1 MNKNLFIIY
10 ISYLLVISFCL
21 KVKAKP
27 SWVDLS
33 CLKENCINALQI
45 AVDEKLE
52 SLNSSEDVL
61 EFRLEIIDRKSLGA
75 RNNIKVSLLDE
86 NDEIQAISY
95 INLSSNSR
103 RRIKFEII
111 KSKVSLNTFYNILV
125 DYRDGDIDEF
135 ELSLN
140 RNQEQNIIN
149 QEIERNSNFENLS
162 IEDILFNK
170 VSFEPTRFGNGMQTF
185 IFKENDTFKVK
196 IPIFVNKKNVTR
208 TRVRVN
214 REAKSNINNPTLN
227 TIENIQLGSSNNFA
241 QISQEDNTLI
251 IKSSNP
257 VYEPI
262 FINNKQQIGIGV
274 REPQASLD
282 IAKQSPNQAHI
293 VLRDAP
299 LSEKPINGGLEYH
312 NGRLYFTAN
321 GQRKII
327 VANSTGDAGTVVI
340 NQTIT
345 GSSSSSPT
353 EVANLNIV
361 DLQTSTVIDFTEER
375 NFFTKDISANTT
387 FTFTNLKAGH
397 KVSLVLKSNASAL
410 YNLSFPSYVS
420 TNDNLNQIN
429 SEYKIIDL
437 EVINEDSGQEIVIAS
452 SKSLG
457 NKIYNFNDASIIFS
471 LRKII
476 DSYGG
481 NAIDIRRAS
490 DNSTLEI
497 GFDGS
502 GNLDSASINT
512 FCAATDCFVVTWYNQ
527 VDTSNNATQTNVN
540 FQPKIY
546 DSVTGLITNNSGFP
560 AILGDNSN
568 DEMIFD
574 LSSISEKSYGV
585 FVVTERLSTGS
596 NMYFVSANNDDFH
609 HFGFRD
615 DTTVRLSHFGFGN
628 ELDATTTGYTSP
640 TTELYTFLSSSS
652 AGKMIRRNTIT
663 LGSSINTNGQKAFA
677 GSLFRFRNWNYNGSI
692 SEVIVI
698 PKDIIGDYGNMESNI
713 QTFYGL

>member
-1 MNKNLFIIY
+1 M
-10 ISYLLVISFCL
+10 
-21 KVKAKP
+21 
-27 SWVDLS
+27 
-33 CLKENCINALQI
+33 
-45 AVDEKLE
+45 
-52 SLNSSEDVL
+52 
-61 EFRLEIIDRKSLGA
+61 
-75 RNNIKVSLLDE
+75 
-86 NDEIQAISY
+86 
-95 INLSSNSR
+95 
-103 RRIKFEII
+103 
-111 KSKVSLNTFYNILV
+111 
-125 DYRDGDIDEF
+125 
-135 ELSLN
+135 
-140 RNQEQNIIN
+140 
-149 QEIERNSNFENLS
+149 
-162 IEDILFNK
+162 
-170 VSFEPTRFGNGMQTF
+170 
-185 IFKENDTFKVK
+185 
-196 IPIFVNKKNVTR
+196 
-208 TRVRVN
+208 
-214 REAKSNINNPTLN
+214 
-227 TIENIQLGSSNNFA
+227 
-241 QISQEDNTLI
+241 
-251 IKSSNP
+251 
-257 VYEPI
+257 
-262 FINNKQQIGIGV
+262 
-274 REPQASLD
+274 
-282 IAKQSPNQAHI
+282 
-293 VLRDAP
+293 
-299 LSEKPINGGLEYH
+299 
-312 NGRLYFTAN
+312 
-321 GQRKII
+321 
-327 VANSTGDAGTVVI
+327 I

-585 FVVTERLSTGS
+585 FVVTERLSTG
-596 NMYFVSANNDDFH
+596 NYYRLYKCNN
-609 HFGFRD
+609 R
-615 DTTVRLSHFGFGN
+615 T
-628 ELDATTTGYTSP
+628 
-640 TTELYTFLSSSS
+640 LYVLI
-652 AGKMIRRNTIT
+652 K
-663 LGSSINTNGQKAFA
+663 
-677 GSLFRFRNWNYNGSI
+677 
-692 SEVIVI
+692 
-698 PKDIIGDYGNMESNI
+698 
-713 QTFYGL
+713 